1 MTAEGALDLSSLQ
14 DEIDALS
21 AQITKK
27 GAEVRQLKKDS
38 ASDAD
43 AIGKAVDSLK
53 DLKVKHDELTKK
65 MDEASGED
73 KNAFNR
79 KVFDELVLRKMFVV
93 PSFEIHGGVKGLFDL
108 GPPACALK
116 AAMIDTWRKHFIL
129 NENMLE
135 MECTCLTPEPVL
147 KTSGHV
153 DRFTDLMVKDTE
165 TGECFRADKLLED
178 AIDALIEN
186 SPTMPSDEKEDHL
199 RVQRQ
204 ADAFSPD
211 EIDSLLIKYDC
222 KGPSGNP
229 YSPSFPFN
237 LMFKTSIGP
246 EGTSVGFLR
255 PETAQGLF
263 VNFKRLL
270 EYNAAKMPFAAAQIG
285 LGFRNE
291 IAPRSGLLRVREFCM
306 GEIEHFVNPAD
317 KSHPNF
323 YTVTDKKLV
332 LFGSDDQLGSGK
344 TKTMSIGEAVKT
356 GLVNNETL
364 GYFMAR
370 TQLYMERIGMDP
382 ARLRFRQ
389 HLKTEMAHYACD
401 CWDLEIKSSYG
412 WIECVG
418 HADRAC
424 YDLDVHAKATKTP
437 MLATQTL
444 DKPIDKTFAKLKL
457 NRKVLGKQFKSE
469 QRVVGGILESL
480 AEDWATFEPVAT
492 ALETEGKT
500 TVEGYEITQEMVA
513 WTKTTKKVH
522 EIKFTPS
529 VIEPSF
535 GMGRVLY
542 SLLEHSFYQRDADE
556 QRCVMR
562 FNPQVAPNKCAV
574 LPISSN
580 PEANQVVDEIAG
592 ALMDSDISVRV
603 DKSTA
608 SLGRRYS
615 RADEVG
621 VPFAVTV
628 DFQTLEDGTVTLRE
642 RDSTV
647 QIRLPKAEIPT
658 LIFDIVH
665 GRTHWDQVKTKY
677 PMVSVEED
685 GNTNS
690 APAAET
696 SGAKTV
702 IESTLR
708 GKFSRPAESIL

>member
-1 MTAEGALDLSSLQ
+1 
-14 DEIDALS
+14 
-21 AQITKK
+21 
-27 GAEVRQLKKDS
+27 
-38 ASDAD
+38 
-43 AIGKAVDSLK
+43 
-53 DLKVKHDELTKK
+53 
-65 MDEASGED
+65 
-73 KNAFNR
+73 
-79 KVFDELVLRKMFVV
+79 
-93 PSFEIHGGVKGLFDL
+93 
-108 GPPACALK
+108 
-116 AAMIDTWRKHFIL
+116 MIDTWRKHFIL

-178 AIDALIEN
+178 AIDTLIEN
-186 SPTMPSDEKEDHL
+186 SPTMSSVEKDDHL
-199 RVQRQ
+199 RIQRQ
-204 ADAFSPD
+204 ADAFSPG
-211 EIDSLLIKYDC
+211 EIDELLVKYGC

-246 EGTSVGFLR
+246 EGTSVGYLR

-270 EYNAAKMPFAAAQIG
+270 EYNAQKMPFAAAQIG

-317 KSHPNF
+317 KSHPSF
-323 YTVTDKKLV
+323 DTVKAKTLV
-332 LFGSDDQLGSGK
+332 LFGRDDQLGSGK
-344 TKTMSIGEAVKT
+344 TKTMTIGDAVDT
-356 GLVNNETL
+356 GLVNNQTL

-382 ARLRFRQ
+382 KRLRFRQ
-389 HLKTEMAHYACD
+389 HLTTEMAHYACD

-412 WIECVG
+412 WVECVG

-424 YDLDVHAKATKTP
+424 YDLDVHSKATKTP

-457 NRKVLGKQFKSE
+457 NRKILGQVFKAD
-469 QRVVGGILESL
+469 QRVVGGLLDTL
-480 AEDWATFEPVAT
+480 ADDWDTFEPIAN
-492 ALETEGKT
+492 ALESEGKT
-500 TVEGYEITQEMVA
+500 TVDGYEITKEMVS

-535 GMGRVLY
+535 GMGRILY

-562 FNPQVAPNKCAV
+562 FNPQVAPDKCAV

-580 PEANQVVDEIAG
+580 PDANAIVDQIA
-592 ALMDSDISVRV
+592 ASLMETDLSVRV

-628 DFQTLEDGTVTLRE
+628 DFQTISDGTVTLRE

-647 QIRLPKAEIPT
+647 QIRLPKEEVSR

-665 GRTHWDQVKTKY
+665 GRTNWEETKAKY
-677 PMVSVEED
+677 PIVTVDDE
-685 GNTNS
+685 GNGV
-690 APAAET
+690 AAA
-696 SGAKTV
+696 SDAKTV
-702 IESTLR
+702 IEKSSR
-708 GKFSRPAESIL
+708 GTFSRPAEKIL